1 MHAQSKFK
9 TVDEITDARLCS
21 GCGACA
27 YAVPDKIRMVDR
39 PADGLR
45 PQIMDEGIT
54 DEEHRKA
61 VAVCPGIHLEHD
73 FDEDDPDL
81 IRELTAG
88 WGPVYELWEGYATD
102 PELRYAGSSGG
113 AASALAAYAIERAGF
128 EGVVHT
134 GARKDAPHLNETVTS
149 RTRADLLSRT
159 GSRYAPASPC
169 DGLGAIE
176 YASGPFAFI
185 GKPCDVAAARKAAA
199 VNPRLADN
207 LRLTIAFFCAG
218 TPSTAGTLEMLNAMG
233 ISDPTKL
240 TSLRYR
246 GNGWPGPAEAT
257 VSGGLD
263 DSLSRSL
270 SYEQA
275 WGEILTKHV
284 QWRCRLCVDHTGE
297 FADIA
302 VGDPWYREIQPEE
315 HGSSLILTRTPR
327 GRDYLL
333 DCIAAGYLR
342 GARVEAALLPQSQP
356 NLLRTRGAVWGR
368 MFGCRLLGAKVPTYS
383 AMRIWRFWLREL
395 SFLQRLKSVFGTIS
409 RVRRMQR
416 THTVR
421 SNGSPSYPAV
431 GHDAANG
438 RTTDQ

>member
-159 GSRYAPASPC
+159 GSRYSPASPC
-169 DGLGAIE
+169 DQLGVIAHGRG
-176 YASGPFAFI
+176 SFAFI
-185 GKPCDVAAARKAAA
+185 GKPCDVAAAKKAA
-199 VNPRLADN
+199 VLNPHLADS
-207 LRLTIAFFCAG
+207 LQLTIAFFCAG
-218 TPSTAGTLEMLNAMG
+218 TPSTAGTLALLSEMG
-233 ISDPTKL
+233 ISKSSKL
-240 TSLRYR
+240 TELRYR
-246 GNGWPGPAEAT
+246 GNGWPGQAVARFIDGAG
-257 VSGGLD
+257 SIA
-263 DSLSRSL
+263 SRTL
-270 SYEQA
+270 TYEHS
-275 WGEILTKHV
+275 WGRILTKHV
-284 QWRCRLCVDHTGE
+284 QWRCRLCADHTGE

-302 VGDPWYREIQPEE
+302 VGDPWYRKVEPGEP
-315 HGSSLILTRTPR
+315 GSSLILARTPR
-327 GRDYLL
+327 GREFLSDAVL
-333 DCIAAGYLR
+333 AGYIS
-342 GARVEAALLPQSQP
+342 GSKVTPTLLPRSQP

-368 MFGCRLLGAKVPTYS
+368 LLATRLVARPAPEYLRLRTF
-383 AMRIWRFWLREL
+383 RFWFKEL
-395 SFLQRLKSVFGTIS
+395 SFIEKLRSIFGTLRRLRPIMRAKPLMTSS
-409 RVRRMQR
+409 REGILVRADQ
-416 THTVR
+416 
-421 SNGSPSYPAV
+421 PSAP
-431 GHDAANG
+431 NE
-438 RTTDQ
+438 